1 MNKSKEAK
9 PETIT
14 LNIKEETAVWL
25 QQILSKSQVQG
36 PPEGLRQWLAS
47 YDEVM
52 AQLNAPEKV
61 SDEA

>member
-1 MNKSKEAK
+1 MNKNKETK
-9 PETIT
+9 PEKVT
-14 LNIKEETAVWL
+14 LNIKAKTAVWL
-25 QQILSKSQVQG
+25 QQVLSKSQVQG

-52 AQLNAPEKV
+52 AQLDAPEKA